1 MTTQPISSE
10 RAPGWNRHT
19 LAVAAFV
26 AIFLMWQ
33 LVVPAAALLGSRPQ
47 RFGWQMYSAFPDL
60 PKAWTIDS
68 TGAETAVN
76 VKQYFAQIRGEVN
89 FAAAMRRGLCD
100 ASGAVAVK
108 VSGAA
113 GGTTEIVECQ

>member
-1 MTTQPISSE
+1 VTTQPISSE
-10 RAPGWNRHT
+10 HAPGWNRHK

-26 AIFLMWQ
+26 AIFLAWQ

-60 PKAWTIDS
+60 PKAWTIDA
-68 TGAETAVN
+68 TRVETPVD

-89 FAAAMRRGLCD
+89 FAAALRSGLCD

-108 VSGAA
+108 VTEA
-113 GGTTEIVECQ
+113 GGRTEIVECQ